1 MSTTGVKHR
10 TWAQKRRREV
20 LTALGGQCVQ
30 CGIADYRVLQIDHV
44 NGGGSKEHKTM
55 SRTTFITKVLADKDD
70 NYQLLCANCNWIK
83 RFDNNEH
90 PKSKFGSLT
99 KEKEN

>member
-55 SRTTFITKVLADKDD
+55 SRTTFKRKCSPTKMITTNSCVQIVIGLRGLIITNILNPSLA
-70 NYQLLCANCNWIK
+70 
-83 RFDNNEH
+83 H
-90 PKSKFGSLT
+90 
-99 KEKEN
+99 